1 MLEEYRSLFGLASL
15 RFQGDQLCWILPSGA
30 TKKGSA
36 PVSSLRS
43 ATKWYL
49 DISSKRRGGD
59 PTRSDEKR
67 ILSNVAVLEGAPPH
81 RNTGNC
87 STITK
92 SCSMKPVPSGGDGGL
107 FFTAK
112 CANRATGPSIHTL
125 RRQRGSAMKIL
136 VREIPLAC
144 APPMNV
150 CYWPAVQIWYSVECA
165 TLPLS
170 DDDRKRARAKFSRYV
185 PEDIT
190 TLLSMT
196 QPPNCVVSRSGMCS
210 VMPSTT

>member
-1 MLEEYRSLFGLASL
+1 
-15 RFQGDQLCWILPSGA
+15 
-30 TKKGSA
+30 
-36 PVSSLRS
+36 
-43 ATKWYL
+43 
-49 DISSKRRGGD
+49 
-59 PTRSDEKR
+59 
-67 ILSNVAVLEGAPPH
+67 
-81 RNTGNC
+81 
-87 STITK
+87 
-92 SCSMKPVPSGGDGGL
+92 MKPVRSGGDGGL

-112 CANRATGPSIHTL
+112 CTNRATGRSIHTL

-136 VREIPLAC
+136 VREIPPAC

-150 CYWPAVQIWYSVECA
+150 YYWPAVQIGYPVECA

-170 DDDRKRARAKFSRYV
+170 DDDRKRARQKFSRYV

-196 QPPNCVVSRSGMCS
+196 QRSNCVVSRSGMCS